1 MRKRQRPR
9 SLLACVW
16 RGSLAGE
23 PEELEAASSSLEA
36 ETQLLQSQRPAG
48 ASREEGGGSLNPCEP
63 LCPHLKPT

>member
-1 MRKRQRPR
+1 MRKRERPR

-23 PEELEAASSSLEA
+23 PEGSEAASTSLEA

-48 ASREEGGGSLNPCEP
+48 ASREGGAGR
-63 LCPHLKPT
+63 